1 MKFGRICILPLAVVV
16 LVLFSSTNNVYATV
30 PVVSSFTIQNVDN
43 SDPLV
48 SDGDLLKITFNVAT
62 DLGGIFTLNVDVGT
76 ANVNNLFD
84 FGDFIGND
92 YDGKWTNNRTFV
104 ITIKDSTA
112 SSLQIDSTTFDPSG
126 IQIRDVAFPADI
138 WNTVSPT
145 MQLFIPTGGGDCD
158 RDCQAPTLGLDKNGR
173 RLVENGF
180 SYNENPVN
188 TELFFTP
195 YPLIKTTT
203 GVFNTAKLKIYED
216 SGPDKISHVE
226 LNFGLAKGETINERR
241 ASIIW
246 DKHFDGTEFVSVN
259 SPTNAIDSVKIES
272 TYESCRVDS
281 NDQCLVLVIK
291 HRFREPLDFDI
302 VGTNVWDENRNAWQ
316 NYFNHG
322 VDVQGESL
330 NPPKQYL
337 EIHNGQLITIIQ
349 TGKNTGVDED
359 GNKWIFDKTW
369 KMNNAHTG
377 KIDDGITSHGYD
389 RTNARFENY
398 KQGQELLAKQT
409 LDSMIRGE
417 IQNNS
422 MDEPIT
428 HYADFLKRSEDLE
441 LQQSFVDSKLH
452 AYHTFYKLFGG
463 YNQ

>member
-1 MKFGRICILPLAVVV
+1 MKFGKEGILSLVIVTIFLSVPNIVFATEPLVESFT
-16 LVLFSSTNNVYATV
+16 LHNRDNSLPEYSDGDTISIKFTIDTDRGGFPLNV
-30 PVVSSFTIQNVDN
+30 PVGMVNVDN
-43 SDPLV
+43 LFETEGLGTNYNGQWISD
-48 SDGDLLKITFNVAT
+48 NE
-62 DLGGIFTLNVDVGT
+62 
-76 ANVNNLFD
+76 
-84 FGDFIGND
+84 
-92 YDGKWTNNRTFV
+92 FV
-104 ITIKDSTA
+104 ITV
-112 SSLQIDSTTFDPSG
+112 IDSTGHDIQVGEDITDPSA
-126 IQIRDVAFPADI
+126 IILIRDAAFLPDF
-138 WNTVSPT
+138 WNTSSPIL
-145 MQLFIPTGGGDCD
+145 QLQLVKKTSGGCD
-158 RDCQAPTLGLDKNGR
+158 GECQAPTLGLDKNGR

-180 SYNENPVN
+180 SYNENPVDA
-188 TELFFTP
+188 ELFFTS

-203 GVFNTAKLKIYED
+203 GVYNTAKLKIYEN

-241 ASIIW
+241 ASILW

-259 SPTNAIDSVKIES
+259 SPTNAIDSVRIES
-272 TYESCRVDS
+272 TYESCRADS
-281 NDQCLVLVIK
+281 NDQCLVLTIH

-302 VGTNVWDENRNAWQ
+302 VGTNVWDANRNAWQ

-330 NPPKQYL
+330 NSPTHQIG
-337 EIHNGQLITIIQ
+337 IHNGQLKTIIQ
-349 TGKNTGVDED
+349 TNENTGIDED
-359 GNKWIFDKTW
+359 GNKWVFDKTW
-369 KMNNAHTG
+369 KINSIPTG

-389 RTNARFENY
+389 RTNVRFETY
-398 KQGQELLAKQT
+398 KQGQELLAKHT

-422 MDEPIT
+422 LDEPKT
-428 HYADFLKRSEDLE
+428 HFAEFLKRSENPE

>member
-16 LVLFSSTNNVYATV
+16 LALFSFTNNVYAAEPEV
-30 PVVSSFTIQNVDN
+30 KNFFYNNLDN
-43 SDPLV
+43 SNPV
-48 SDGDLLKITFNVAT
+48 FTDGDTLTITFDIDT
-62 DLGGIFTLNVDVGT
+62 DRGGFPLDVLIGRLNVES
-76 ANVNNLFD
+76 LFD
-84 FGDFIGND
+84 IADDPGDDF
-92 YDGKWTNNRTFV
+92 DGKWISNNRFE
-104 ITIKDSTA
+104 ITIIDITDTELIFG
-112 SSLQIDSTTFDPSG
+112 SSFVDPGATS
-126 IQIRDVAFPADI
+126 IRDAAVPVDI
-138 WNTVSPT
+138 WTVSSPPL
-145 MQLFIPTGGGDCD
+145 QLFVPQSGNSCD
-158 RDCQAPTLGLDKNGR
+158 GECQAPTLGLDKNGR

-180 SYNENPVN
+180 SYNDNPVD

-203 GVFNTAKLKIYED
+203 GVYNTAKLKIYD
-216 SGPDKISHVE
+216 NSGPDKISHVE

-272 TYESCRVDS
+272 TYESCRADS
-281 NDQCLVLVIK
+281 NDQCLVLEIK

-302 VGTNVWDENRNAWQ
+302 VGTNVWDANRNAWQ

-330 NPPKQYL
+330 NPPKQHL

-389 RTNARFENY
+389 RTNARFDNY
-398 KQGQELLAKQT
+398 KLGQELLAKQT

-428 HYADFLKRSEDLE
+428 HYSEFLKRSENPE

-463 YNQ
+463 HNQ

>member
-1 MKFGRICILPLAVVV
+1 
-16 LVLFSSTNNVYATV
+16 
-30 PVVSSFTIQNVDN
+30 
-43 SDPLV
+43 
-48 SDGDLLKITFNVAT
+48 LL
-62 DLGGIFTLNVDVGT
+62 
-76 ANVNNLFD
+76 
-84 FGDFIGND
+84 
-92 YDGKWTNNRTFV
+92 Y
-104 ITIKDSTA
+104 
-112 SSLQIDSTTFDPSG
+112 
-126 IQIRDVAFPADI
+126 
-138 WNTVSPT
+138 
-145 MQLFIPTGGGDCD
+145 
-158 RDCQAPTLGLDKNGR
+158 
-173 RLVENGF
+173 
-180 SYNENPVN
+180 
-188 TELFFTP
+188 
-195 YPLIKTTT
+195 
-203 GVFNTAKLKIYED
+203 
-216 SGPDKISHVE
+216 
-226 LNFGLAKGETINERR
+226 
-241 ASIIW
+241 
-246 DKHFDGTEFVSVN
+246 
-259 SPTNAIDSVKIES
+259 IES
-272 TYESCRVDS
+272 TYESCRADS

-302 VGTNVWDENRNAWQ
+302 VGTNVWDANRNAWQ

-330 NPPKQYL
+330 NPPKQHL

-389 RTNARFENY
+389 RTNARFDNY
-398 KQGQELLAKQT
+398 KLGQELLAKQT

-428 HYADFLKRSEDLE
+428 HYAEFLKRSEDLE